1 MKQTFIFLILAIPL
15 FCLAQINLPIEYQY
29 DAAGNR
35 TIRKILEII
44 QPLPPP
50 PPPDSTEY
58 SESPPLIPEYYVEK
72 IAQVEIKIFPNPTT
86 EKVTLQISNME
97 KLQTG
102 IFKLFSMNGQLL
114 QDHPVHSE
122 TTIISLATLPKG
134 AYILK
139 VLINDRAEDWKVI
152 KN

>member
-15 FCLAQINLPIEYQY
+15 LCMAQNLPREYHY

-35 TIRKILEII
+35 VLRKVVESNPQLT
-44 QPLPPP
+44 PA

-58 SESPPLIPEYYVEK
+58 SESPPLVPEYYVEK

-86 EKVTLQISNME
+86 EKITLQISNME